1 MMLAAI
7 AISAVPQVT
16 ASTLLPAPLPEFI
29 ARRSLQNG
37 MNRKSKTANPRKS
50 QHPQIWSLSTL
61 GSRISRVQEVTPS
74 YFAVYDP
81 ELVRRK
87 SADPRGFPDGA
98 NNNRY
103 YSIPTVSFDVAGLL
117 DWQNPKTFDAFGLW
131 YDEHYGASDAA
142 VDFTTASAAVNAF
155 GAAGLTISQRLGDLS
170 LSNDP
175 TDYPG
180 LGSFNNPLYRVS
192 PSDEI
197 NLLKSE
203 AAFTDFFSDD
213 FFGGLAQAS
222 SNVSLTQRI
231 DYPHGTDAGFSYG
244 RVDFE
249 VSGNFSYSD
258 LGNGWTQRS
267 IDPLFLFDDRYDF
280 NIGSNNPAIQAL
292 ARLQFHDLIYS
303 FVNSGE
309 WFGSYSGTFE

>member
-1 MMLAAI
+1 MKSPRHLIYAVSFALALATSPPH
-7 AISAVPQVT
+7 AT
-16 ASTLLPAPLPEFI
+16 AENKLPAPKPEFLNSEQL
-29 ARRSLQNG
+29 AEWRAKKTAEFETKKAQEVQRRSVEADVFYTGKPYLEDSG
-37 MNRKSKTANPRKS
+37 TYAFLFRS
-50 QHPQIWSLSTL
+50 
-61 GSRISRVQEVTPS
+61 
-74 YFAVYDP
+74 YDP
-81 ELVRRK
+81 ELARWT
-87 SADPRGFPDGA
+87 SADPSGFPDGPNLYFRA
-98 NNNRY
+98 G
-103 YSIPTVSFDVAGLL
+103 SPT
-117 DWQNPKTFDAFGLW
+117 KTFDALGLW
-131 YDEHYGASDAA
+131 YDEHYRASDAA

-175 TDYPG
+175 TDYTG

-192 PSDEI
+192 PADEI
-197 NLLKSE
+197 NLVRSE
-203 AAFTDFFSDD
+203 AAFTNFFSND

-222 SNVSLTQRI
+222 SDVSLTQRI

-244 RVDFE
+244 RVDFQ

-258 LGNGWTQRS
+258 LGNGWTQWS

-280 NIGSNNPAIQAL
+280 NIGSSNPAIQAF